1 MIVRFK
7 WSTCCVLVAIIQY
20 VLLPV
25 TTNAATLIK
34 SGAVKP
40 DSVRA
45 GETSLKTTPL
55 QVNDSVS
62 SHIRVAEISGPETV
76 LPGESARFDLTV
88 ANSSQSG
95 ITGVR
100 LLEMLPAGFI
110 LKKGT
115 VMLNGSSFADPVI
128 STDGKI
134 LTFAIGDLTPLS
146 SLSVSFMVEITAD
159 STPGKVVNVATAI
172 SGDGER
178 SNVAKSFITIMDAR
192 PDTRSS
198 AVITP
203 VIPQEMP
210 GTLPVKG
217 SEATTQATDGDTG
230 SSKLRVSRRIG
241 RETVAPGEFVSYEL
255 TVANITTAG
264 VSAVRILDVL
274 PNGFSLKKGSVEING
289 ISVPDPA
296 ISNDGK
302 VLTFSVGDLAPATS
316 SKIGFMI
323 EVSEGSSPGRVVN
336 VAMAISGD
344 GGKSNV
350 SKEIVTVRDNLQQT
364 KAAADV
370 PPASPQET
378 PQTSP
383 VKAAVSA
390 EPAADSNKTVAQA
403 VVTPV
408 QAVIPQPS
416 SEPSSQPVVHAEPA
430 NEAPQAGRPAGGVV
444 AVPEIPGPKEI
455 AGVAETAV
463 AGIAVSVAKAAEAAS
478 GIVSES
484 VKATENEVKKTVT
497 DSDKQQQTKVEA
509 NIAPVAPQETP
520 QSLPEK
526 VSETIPAAVAADIV
540 APKDVVAAAEAAPAP
555 QEALPKSADNE
566 EKLQNDDPVTGDFV
580 AQKTQSLAELIGMAE
595 ISVLSDVDGQFVKNM
610 SENQTLENES
620 AIKVDGTNLS
630 ESIRVGRSFNRE
642 SRAAL
647 SRTDQ
652 ANAQTGQAFALLLPS
667 ITLRAN
673 TGYETSA
680 PSVAIDE
687 STGKPVS
694 SETHSRTDA
703 SLSIRQPLFDLPSF
717 MDWRRRQVVE
727 QARGENFRV
736 SDGDAYISSVSAYLS
751 IVSSRL
757 QTDMTREFESKLNEL
772 LVYVEKR
779 AKAGAASNSDMARVR
794 ARSQAT
800 LSSRL
805 EQESAH
811 AAAGIE
817 FIRLTNMVP
826 SKVRLPV
833 LEDIGASQLPKT
845 LDLAVA
851 KAIKS
856 NPEITSLNA
865 DIEAAEL
872 DKQAA
877 KGRYLPR
884 IDAEYTNSYSLHA
897 GGSSSSQKDQRIM
910 AVLNWNL
917 FSGLSDYKGHTER
930 TARHKELQYRLDDQR
945 RRVVQSLSANYATLA
960 TTRERITSGYQEL
973 KSITTAAD
981 AMSKRM
987 LSGNQS
993 LLDMLDVYDRL
1004 YQVRSRLVG
1013 LHILEMSTAA
1023 QLVRLMQGTPGA
1035 GEVKAASYIK

>member
-20 VLLPV
+20 VLSPV

-40 DSVRA
+40 DSVLA
-45 GETSLKTTPL
+45 GETSLKTTPP
-55 QVNDSVS
+55 QVNESVS

-76 LPGESARFDLTV
+76 IRGGSARYDLTV
-88 ANSSQSG
+88 TNSTQ
-95 ITGVR
+95 TGVPSVR

-115 VMLNGSSFADPVI
+115 VMLNGSNFADPVI
-128 STDGKI
+128 SNDGKI
-134 LTFAIGDLTPLS
+134 LTFAIGDLAPLS
-146 SLSVSFMVEITAD
+146 SLSVSFMVEIAAE

-172 SGDGER
+172 SGDGGR
-178 SNVAKSFITIMDAR
+178 SNVAKSFITIMGAR
-192 PDTRSS
+192 HETK
-198 AVITP
+198 AAAIITP
-203 VIPQEMP
+203 MIPQEMP
-210 GTLPVKG
+210 GTLQVKG
-217 SEATTQATDGDTG
+217 SEVTTQATDGDTG
-230 SSKLRVSRRIG
+230 SSKLCVSRKIG
-241 RETVAPGEFVSYEL
+241 REAVAPGEYVSYEL
-255 TVANITTAG
+255 TVANITSAG
-264 VSAVRILDVL
+264 VPAVRILDVL
-274 PNGFSLKKGSVEING
+274 PNGFRLKKGSVEING

-302 VLTFSVGDLAPATS
+302 VLTFSVGDLAPETS
-316 SKIGFMI
+316 SKISFMI
-323 EVSEGSSPGRVVN
+323 EVPEGSSPGRVVN

-350 SKEIVTVRDNLQQT
+350 SKEIVTVRDDLQQA

-370 PPASPQET
+370 PTASPQET
-378 PQTSP
+378 PQSSP
-383 VKAAVSA
+383 VNAAVAA
-390 EPAADSNKTVAQA
+390 ESTDDSNKTVAQA
-403 VVTPV
+403 AVTPV
-408 QAVIPQPS
+408 LAVIPQPS
-416 SEPSSQPVVHAEPA
+416 SEPSSQPVVQVEPA

-444 AVPEIPGPKEI
+444 AVPEMPGPKEI
-455 AGVAETAV
+455 VGVAETAA
-463 AGIAVSVAKAAEAAS
+463 AGIPVTVAKLAEVAS
-478 GIVSES
+478 GIGSES
-484 VKATENEVKKTVT
+484 VKVTENEVEKTVT
-497 DSDKQQQTKVEA
+497 DSDKQQQAKVEA
-509 NIAPVAPQETP
+509 NIAPVASQETP
-520 QSLPEK
+520 QALPER
-526 VSETIPAAVAADIV
+526 VSVTIPAAVAADKV
-540 APKDVVAAAEAAPAP
+540 ASKDVVAAPAP
-555 QEALPKSADNE
+555 QEVLPKSADNE

-687 STGKPVS
+687 STGKPIS

-703 SLSIRQPLFDLPSF
+703 SLSIRQPLFDLPSI

-757 QTDMTREFESKLNEL
+757 QTDMTREFETKLNEL

-817 FIRLTNMVP
+817 FIRLTNLVP
-826 SKVRLPV
+826 GKVRLPV

-865 DIEAAEL
+865 DIEAAEI

-1035 GEVKAASYIK
+1035 SEVKAASYIK

>member
-7 WSTCCVLVAIIQY
+7 WNTCCVLVAIIQY
-20 VLLPV
+20 VLSPV

-40 DSVRA
+40 DSALA
-45 GETSLKTTPL
+45 GGTSLKTTPPH
-55 QVNDSVS
+55 VNDSVS

-100 LLEMLPAGFI
+100 LLGMLPAGFI
-110 LKKGT
+110 LKKGS
-115 VMLNGSSFADPVI
+115 VMLNGSNFADPVI
-128 STDGKI
+128 STDDKI

-146 SLSVSFMVEITAD
+146 SLSVSFMVEITAE

-192 PDTRSS
+192 PDTKS
-198 AVITP
+198 AAVLTP
-203 VIPQEMP
+203 VIPQEIP

-230 SSKLRVSRRIG
+230 SSKLRVSRSIG

-255 TVANITTAG
+255 TVANITSAG
-264 VSAVRILDVL
+264 VPAVRLLDVL
-274 PNGFSLKKGSVEING
+274 PDGFRLKKGSVEING
-289 ISVPDPA
+289 ISVSDPA

-302 VLTFSVGDLAPATS
+302 VLTFSVGDVDHATS
-316 SKIGFMI
+316 SKISFII
-323 EVSEGSSPGRVVN
+323 EVPEGSSPGKVVN

-350 SKEIVTVRDNLQQT
+350 SKEIVTVRDDLQQT
-364 KAAADV
+364 KVAANIAL
-370 PPASPQET
+370 ASPQEK
-378 PQTSP
+378 PPSSP
-383 VKAAVSA
+383 VKAADAA
-390 EPAADSNKTVAQA
+390 EPAIAVGRTVAQA
-403 VVTPV
+403 VEPPAQT
-408 QAVIPQPS
+408 VIPQPS
-416 SEPSSQPVVHAEPA
+416 SEPTSSQSVAQTAPA
-430 NEAPQAGRPAGGVV
+430 NEIPQTDRLVAGVV
-444 AVPEIPGPKEI
+444 VVPEKLNPKEI
-455 AGVAETAV
+455 IGVAETAV
-463 AGIAVSVAKAAEAAS
+463 AGIPVKVAEVAS
-478 GIVSES
+478 AIGSES
-484 VKATENEVKKTVT
+484 VKSNVVEKSATDN
-497 DSDKQQQTKVEA
+497 DKQQQTKVEA
-509 NIAPVAPQETP
+509 NITSVASQETPLPLPVKESGLIPPASDAVKTASQDVAPLVEATAQTPQETLP
-520 QSLPEK
+520 TSL
-526 VSETIPAAVAADIV
+526 
-540 APKDVVAAAEAAPAP
+540 
-555 QEALPKSADNE
+555 DNE

-580 AQKTQSLAELIGMAE
+580 VQKTQTLTELIGKAE

-610 SENQTLENES
+610 AENQTLENES
-620 AIKVDGTNLS
+620 ANKVEGTNLL

-647 SRTDQ
+647 SRTEQ

-667 ITLRAN
+667 VTVRAN
-673 TGYETSA
+673 TGSETSA

-687 STGKPVS
+687 NTGKPIS

-703 SLSIRQPLFDLPSF
+703 SLSVRQPLFDLPSF

-727 QARGENFRV
+727 QARGENYRV

-833 LEDIGASQLPKT
+833 LEDIGASLLPKT

-856 NPEITSLNA
+856 NPELTSLNA
-865 DIEAAEL
+865 DIEAAEI

-917 FSGLSDYKGHTER
+917 FSGLSDYKGHAER

-1023 QLVRLMQGTPGA
+1023 QLVRLMQGTPGSS
-1035 GEVKAASYIK
+1035 EVKAASYIK